1 MYITT
6 WPIWNT
12 YAHNT
17 GKIYDS
23 FAIMQDRCACCH
35 IPLVWVEEGPLVQ
48 EVDECPLVQEGPSPS
63 AVTSVIKNTIDTV
76 NVHVLCCKCIV
87 GASLSKPHIDR
98 DNSPRSR
105 NNAIYLSIY
114 LSMYHVPRVCR
125 TPVHKICV
133 RPEMLRVFRYID
145 VLTCVIYNCTWQNTT
160 WVTHVPTLPWRLSTK
175 TGRWM
180 RRYMVQTAHSAY
192 WDSGAVTARQL
203 LQRACVITWWA
214 DSLYCCFVTFT
225 LTKARHWIYYSACI
239 LSVDVELYRLTML
252 RHHWH
257 CSICTCTCSYWSQ

>member
-48 EVDECPLVQEGPSPS
+48 EVDEGPLVQEGPSPS

-98 DNSPRSR
+98 DNSPHSR

-114 LSMYHVPRVCR
+114 LCIMYPAFVAPRFTRSVYAQKCS
-125 TPVHKICV
+125 VYSGI
-133 RPEMLRVFRYID
+133 
-145 VLTCVIYNCTWQNTT
+145 LTCSRAWFTTALDRTRLELLVSRLCREDYRRRQVGECADTWYKPRIQ
-160 WVTHVPTLPWRLSTK
+160 PTET
-175 TGRWM
+175 
-180 RRYMVQTAHSAY
+180 
-192 WDSGAVTARQL
+192 
-203 LQRACVITWWA
+203 
-214 DSLYCCFVTFT
+214 
-225 LTKARHWIYYSACI
+225 
-239 LSVDVELYRLTML
+239 VEL
-252 RHHWH
+252 
-257 CSICTCTCSYWSQ
+257 